1 MALCSKVGGIVM
13 KVILFN
19 IIIFMF
25 ISCGPAD
32 LFTDD
37 KQVRKEDCNLALSIT
52 LALELNRLNQ
62 PGYVEDINRKND
74 IIVLFLSCNPDL
86 GKDASGYVGK

>member
-1 MALCSKVGGIVM
+1 M
-13 KVILFN
+13 KVILLN

-25 ISCGPAD
+25 TSCGPAD

-37 KQVRKEDCNLALSIT
+37 KQVRKEDCNLALSITLSIT